1 MLSLGLLAALLL
13 AWGVWIGR
21 RQAGAWILL
30 LASGYAG
37 WTMASVAVIAD
48 HRQSLPVPAV
58 QQALPHVVL
67 DRTVSE
73 VPLFTGAFADDKEGL
88 GYGLFEQWIPRIGN
102 WTSRAT
108 GPDVFAGDA
117 IVIVCPTRSVTPE
130 YQQRLVEF
138 VAGGGR
144 LLVLDSPDVEG
155 STVNSILWPFGLASS
170 AAGAEQN
177 AGDLTWAD
185 ELGILPMPLLAS
197 CRIDGGQPLARIGE
211 TPVAAQ
217 VRHGRGLVTVV
228 GFGSL
233 FNDTAMGTHWLPPPE
248 QETLQRYEILYGL
261 LRASLPYRLQPAQV
275 SQDLTDAP
283 ARVRSPAHD

>member
-1 MLSLGLLAALLL
+1 
-13 AWGVWIGR
+13 
-21 RQAGAWILL
+21 
-30 LASGYAG
+30 
-37 WTMASVAVIAD
+37 MASLAVLAH
-48 HRQSLPVPAV
+48 HRQSLPVPAM
-58 QQALPHVVL
+58 QRALPHVVL

-108 GPDVFAGDA
+108 GPGVFAGDA
-117 IVIVCPTRSVTPE
+117 IVIVCPTRSVPPE

-144 LLVLDSPDVEG
+144 LLVLDSPDVQGSVQG
-155 STVNSILWPFGLASS
+155 STVNSLLWPFGMASS
-170 AAGAEQN
+170 AAGSEQN

-197 CRIDGGQPLARIGE
+197 CRIDGGQPLAHIGE

-217 VRHGRGLVTVV
+217 VRHGRGLVTVGGV
-228 GFGSL
+228 WFL
-233 FNDTAMGTHWLPPPE
+233 V
-248 QETLQRYEILYGL
+248 QRHGDGHALAAATRTGHAAA
-261 LRASLPYRLQPAQV
+261 LRTSVRLVASLVAV
-275 SQDLTDAP
+275 
-283 ARVRSPAHD
+283 